1 MANPF
6 VHIELHTGDLAKAK
20 VFYSSLFDWK
30 LQDIPMPDGGSY
42 TMINVGEGTGGGMM
56 STPASGVPPH
66 WLAYVGVDDVA
77 AATEKA
83 RALGAAVVQD
93 VVEVAGYGW
102 LSVLTDPTGATFA
115 LWQAK
120 AVEQGD

>member
-93 VVEVAGYGW
+93 VMEVAGMAG
-102 LSVLTDPTGATFA
+102 
-115 LWQAK
+115 
-120 AVEQGD
+120 